1 MEEYK
6 MMYKMV
12 KGSHDVLA
20 LSPRSKDFYACRGY
34 IVTEA
39 VYADRETILNARLEM
54 TVKHYLDNEA
64 YRSSLFDRYA
74 KLEISRK
81 DFYEAISRV
90 DEYRWNRLHRL
101 DKQVGDML
109 LEGYSIY
116 SEVAAQLYDG
126 LHGYNSLREVL

>member
-1 MEEYK
+1 

-20 LSPRSKDFYACRGY
+20 LSSHSKDFYVRRGY

-39 VYADRETILNARLEM
+39 IHADRETILNAQLEM
-54 TVKHYLDNEA
+54 TVKHYLDNED
-64 YRSSLFDRYA
+64 YRASLFDKYA

-90 DEYRWNRLHRL
+90 DEYKWNRLHRL
-101 DKQVGDML
+101 DKQVGNLL
-109 LEGYSIY
+109 LEGYSIH

-126 LHGYNSLREVL
+126 LHGYNSLKEVL